1 MNIRYLMSM
10 SAVLLAST
18 GVTTAQAGMI
28 YGHDAR
34 FVENSGY
41 IQLVSAEAVEA
52 KAEAF
57 VSNLTNQGIGFLS
70 DSAASPAQQKES
82 FRKLLNSNFDMN
94 TIARFSLGSN
104 WKQASK
110 AQRSEYMKLFNKM
123 IVNVYSQ
130 RFSEYEGQEIQ
141 VVGSRSQNERDVLV
155 NSILKQTSGPD
166 VKVDW
171 RVRQRNGKFRVVDI
185 IVEGVS
191 MALTQRSDFSSVI
204 QRGGGDIEALLAHL
218 RKS

>member
-1 MNIRYLMSM
+1 MKIR
-10 SAVLLAST
+10 LLAAAAAVVVGST
-18 GVTTAQAGMI
+18 GVAQAGAL
-28 YGHDAR
+28 YTHDAASAIQDQR
-34 FVENSGY
+34 FVH
-41 IQLVSAEAVEA
+41 LVSEDAVEGQ
-52 KAEAF
+52 AEAF
-57 VSNLTNQGIGFLS
+57 VSNLTNKGIAFLS
-70 DSAASPAQQKES
+70 DKAASPAQQKEE

-110 AQRSEYMKLFNKM
+110 EQRSEYMDLFNKM

-130 RFSEYEGQEIQ
+130 RFSEYEGQEIK
-141 VVGSRSQNERDVLV
+141 VVGSRAQNERDVLV
-155 NSILKQTSGPD
+155 NSVLKQESGPD

-171 RVRQRNGKFRVVDI
+171 RVRQRNGSFRVVDV

-204 QRGGGDIEALLAHL
+204 QRGGGDIEALLSHL